1 MTHYPN
7 RVSTVHKGKEFS
19 CTLGDFRI
27 DAKLARPAAINGQDW
42 KDSAD
47 QWAITLYRGNDA
59 AVTLDYWTGV
69 GHRKYPAG
77 CMRAETMAC
86 ALHLNPSIFDI
97 EHSVA
102 NKPCAFDILDSLVMD
117 SHCHIEARDY
127 EYPEDYYMSE
137 LGYESVKTAQDIAQ
151 GCKNSFNLLKRLGLD
166 ESAIYTLTAELRDDE

>member
-7 RVSTVHKGKEFS
+7 RVSRVHKGKEFS
-19 CTLGDFRI
+19 CSLGGFRI

-42 KDSAD
+42 KGSAD
-47 QWAITLYRGNDA
+47 QWAVTLYRGNDS

-69 GHRKYPAG
+69 GHRKYPKG
-77 CMRAETMAC
+77 SDFVRR
-86 ALHLNPSIFDI
+86 SIFDI

-102 NKPCAFDILDSLVMD
+102 NKPCVFDILDSLVMD

-127 EYPEDYYMSE
+127 DYPEDYYMSE

-166 ESAIYTLTAELRDDE
+166 ESAMYTLTGELRDDE